1 MRGWGICLEDLEGVL
16 IDQNVQNKGKREKAD
31 ISAVRQSI
39 RKQFINL
46 WVALFRL
53 QSHLTCMIAS
63 DCHNKGMLCIA
74 IAVLFTVHLRAWM
87 AERRQV
93 LDQRLP
99 VT

>member
-1 MRGWGICLEDLEGVL
+1 MYRI
-16 IDQNVQNKGKREKAD
+16 KRERQS

-87 AERRQV
+87 AEKLTGIRPEASC
-93 LDQRLP
+93 DQCTALIMANLH
-99 VT
+99 T